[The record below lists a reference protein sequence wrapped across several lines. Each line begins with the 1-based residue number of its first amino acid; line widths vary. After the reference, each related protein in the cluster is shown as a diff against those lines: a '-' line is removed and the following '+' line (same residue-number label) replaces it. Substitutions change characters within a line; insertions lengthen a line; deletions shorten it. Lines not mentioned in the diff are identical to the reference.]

1 MLLIIDR
8 CYVCFV
14 YFVAIGC
21 VFMLGLWSG
30 LTQDVVAAGY
40 RMSVPGGA
48 GGAVG
53 AGAGW
58 GGAPQPL
65 MYSAAA
71 MPSGQY
77 PSQ

>member
-1 MLLIIDR
+1 
-8 CYVCFV
+8 
-14 YFVAIGC
+14 
-21 VFMLGLWSG
+21 MLGKSKC
-30 LTQDVVAAGY
+30 VAVSEAEMFFVAAGY

-71 MPSGQY
+71 MPSAQY

>member
-1 MLLIIDR
+1 MICLV
-8 CYVCFV
+8 YVEV
-14 YFVAIGC
+14 SEAR
-21 VFMLGLWSG
+21 
-30 LTQDVVAAGY
+30 TVVAAGY

-71 MPSGQY
+71 MPSAQY

>member
-1 MLLIIDR
+1 MSCLIACVYGVWFRCGLLVCRLDVWR
-8 CYVCFV
+8 C
-14 YFVAIGC
+14 
-21 VFMLGLWSG
+21 
-30 LTQDVVAAGY
+30 LTEAVVAAGY

-58 GGAPQPL
+58 GGAPQQL

-71 MPSGQY
+71 MPSAQY